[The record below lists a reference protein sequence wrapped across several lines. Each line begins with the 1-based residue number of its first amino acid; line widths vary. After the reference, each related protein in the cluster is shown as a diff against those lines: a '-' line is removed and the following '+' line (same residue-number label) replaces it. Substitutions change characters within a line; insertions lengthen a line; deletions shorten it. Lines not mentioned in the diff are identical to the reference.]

1 MKKSLIYTSILVMVI
16 GLMACANADEPEMEL
31 EKSSI
36 EQCLATQVEEGID
49 AAPILSFDS
58 YEAYKRTLDK
68 LRSMDTDEARSEW
81 VHATYP
87 EFTSIEDIYQK
98 AGDEMAK
105 IELETV
111 ESFNEFRHK
120 YASLYFP
127 MVDEDAGF
135 YIPITDDVAS
145 FLANQDCK
153 IIISNKVISL
163 KDIYNYVDLQ
173 HTGRA
178 YYDIEKTMNS
188 KSEIT
193 FNVGN
198 PSLDPV
204 GPEYDSG
211 WREYDHKRRVKLK
224 ARRRFKEIQ
233 MSQNFP
239 GSLSVFHTEFC
250 FRKKTIIG
258 WINYSC
264 QSTISGSVA
273 IPIPGY
279 STYLPLGSSHSGTSS
294 HDKEYEYPIHIYSQ
308 GAYWYYRFYE
318 APCQAIVNFN
328 DINTPLN
335 YSWTMPALVAQTSNS
350 SGHVP
355 IIPFH

>member
-36 EQCLATQVEEGID
+36 EQYLAVQVEEGKD
-49 AAPILSFDS
+49 TAPILSFDS
-58 YEAYKRTLDK
+58 YDVYRRTLDK

-81 VHATYP
+81 MHATYP

-98 AGDEMAK
+98 AGEELAK

-145 FLANQDCK
+145 FLANRDCK
-153 IIISNKVISL
+153 IIISNKEISL

-173 HTGRA
+173 QTGRA

-198 PSLDPV
+198 PSLDPI
-204 GPEYDSG
+204 GPQYDSG
-211 WREYDHKRRVKLK
+211 WNQYGKRKVKLK
-224 ARRRFKEIQ
+224 ARRRFTEYKV
-233 MSQNFP
+233 SPNFY
-239 GSLSVFHTEFC
+239 GSHSWLHTEFC

-264 QSTISGSVA
+264 KSTIAGTIAV
-273 IPIPGY
+273 PGRPVY
-279 STYLPLGSSHSGTSS
+279 SFSISHSQVSS
-294 HDKEYEYPIHIYSQ
+294 HDDDHPLPIHISSDNTH
-308 GAYWYYRFYE
+308 WYYRYYE
-318 APCQAIVNFN
+318 TSFQATIDFK
-328 DINTPLN
+328 DINTALV
-335 YSWTMPALVAQTSNS
+335 YSWTLPALVAETPIS
-350 SGHVP
+350 SSHLP
-355 IIPFH
+355 ITPFYY

>member
-81 VHATYP
+81 VHSTYP

-98 AGDEMAK
+98 AGVEMAK
-105 IELETV
+105 IELETM

-120 YASLYFP
+120 YTSLYFP

-145 FLANQDCK
+145 FLANRDCK

-173 HTGRA
+173 QTGRA
-178 YYDIEKTMNS
+178 YYESPNQMKS
-188 KSEIT
+188 GSEIT
-193 FNVGN
+193 FNLPN
-198 PSLDPV
+198 YSLDPI
-204 GPEYDSG
+204 GPKYDSG
-211 WREYDHKRRVKLK
+211 WNQYGKRKVKLM
-224 ARRRFKEIQ
+224 ARRRFEKFEV
-233 MSQNFP
+233 SP
-239 GSLSVFHTEFC
+239 GFYGSHSWLHTEFC

-264 QSTISGSVA
+264 KSTITGTIAVPGRTVYSFSV
-273 IPIPGY
+273 
-279 STYLPLGSSHSGTSS
+279 SHSQVSS
-294 HDKEYEYPIHIYSQ
+294 HDDDHPLPIHISWDDIH
-308 GAYWYYRFYE
+308 WYYRYFE
-318 APCQAIVNFN
+318 TPCQATVDFK
-328 DINTPLN
+328 DIDTALT
-335 YSWTMPALVAQTSNS
+335 YSWSMPALVAETPKSAS
-350 SGHVP
+350 HLT
-355 IIPFH
+355 ITPFYY

>member
-81 VHATYP
+81 VHSTYP

-98 AGDEMAK
+98 AGEEMAE
-105 IELETV
+105 IELETE

-120 YASLYFP
+120 YTSLYFP

-145 FLANQDCK
+145 FLANRDCK

-173 HTGRA
+173 QTGRA
-178 YYDIEKTMNS
+178 YYESPNQMKS
-188 KSEIT
+188 GSEIT
-193 FNVGN
+193 FNLPN
-198 PSLDPV
+198 YSLDPI
-204 GPEYDSG
+204 GPKYDSG
-211 WREYDHKRRVKLK
+211 WNQYGKRKVKLM
-224 ARRRFKEIQ
+224 ARRRFEKFEV
-233 MSQNFP
+233 SP
-239 GSLSVFHTEFC
+239 GFYGSHSWLHTEFC

-264 QSTISGSVA
+264 KSTITGTIAVPGRTVYSFSV
-273 IPIPGY
+273 
-279 STYLPLGSSHSGTSS
+279 SHSQVSS
-294 HDKEYEYPIHIYSQ
+294 HDDDHPLPIHISWDDIH
-308 GAYWYYRFYE
+308 WYYRYFE
-318 APCQAIVNFN
+318 TPCQATVDFK
-328 DINTPLN
+328 DIDTALT
-335 YSWTMPALVAQTSNS
+335 YSWSMPALVAETPKSAS
-350 SGHVP
+350 HLT
-355 IIPFH
+355 ITPFYY